1 MSTISPT
8 ATPETPDNHDY
19 DDTTNPYSSFEAIA
33 PRIAGSI
40 TVISSL
46 TIIFIIFKSP
56 QRFTTTYHRIMAGL
70 SFYCILAGFS
80 IGFSTLFLPSS
91 ENYNILYKWPQ
102 NWTILGNVRSCEFQ
116 AFGQSCGIGCA
127 VGYIMSLCI
136 YYVCCLT
143 FRMSKDTI
151 VKRVEW
157 LFHLIPHLIGWTFS
171 IWQLYEKMMNPHID
185 LPLCFNEVY
194 PPSCKAT
201 DLQECERGSNRVAK
215 ATSDIGVAFLFCA
228 VGVIFLSLSAVCT
241 TLITRSCRPNER
253 SDHNL
258 AAEEE
263 YTQVCKIGV
272 MHCLLYLAS
281 SVISILPL
289 VFNSDRY
296 SHILDNWTRK
306 VLVLLV
312 SPLIGFYNL
321 LVFIWGKIYGY
332 KLLYPSVGLLE
343 ALKKLFSSEALG
355 DESLFLSNINIVD
368 QEVQAEEE
376 EVDIDINDYDM
387 MLRAEVQS
395 SMDEGKSAKKADTGL
410 DVPVAGPL
418 SLGKQKDELDAD
430 AISLISSSLKTPAYN
445 QVPAT
450 KDSEEE
456 DGFFY
461 STPIIEKS
469 DFYSK

>member
-1 MSTISPT
+1 MSTISPSSSHQK
-8 ATPETPDNHDY
+8 PENHDY
-19 DDTTNPYSSFEAIA
+19 DDHTSPYSSFEAIA
-33 PRIAGSI
+33 PRVAGSI
-40 TVISSL
+40 TVLSSI
-46 TIIFIIFKSP
+46 TIIFIILKSP
-56 QRFTTTYHRIMAGL
+56 QRFTTPYHRIMAGL

-80 IGFSTLFLPSS
+80 IGFSSLFLPSLD
-91 ENYNILYKWPQ
+91 NYKILYQWPQ
-102 NWTILGNVRSCEFQ
+102 NWTVIGNVRSCEFQ

-127 VGYIMSLCI
+127 VGYIMSLCV

-157 LFHLIPHLIGWTFS
+157 LFHLIPNLIGWSFS

-185 LPLCFNEVY
+185 LPLCFSEVY

-215 ATSDIGVAFLFCA
+215 TTSDLGVAFLFCA
-228 VGVIFLSLSAVCT
+228 IGVIFLSLSAVCT
-241 TLITRSCRPNER
+241 TLITRSCKPIER

-263 YTQVCKIGV
+263 YSQICKIGV

-368 QEVQAEEE
+368 QRVQAEEE
-376 EVDIDINDYDM
+376 EVEIDINDYDM

-395 SMDEGKSAKKADTGL
+395 NMDEDKSAKKASEGL
-410 DVPVAGPL
+410 DAPVAGPL
-418 SLGKQKDELDAD
+418 ASGEQTGKLDAD
-430 AISLISSSLKTPAYN
+430 NISLISSSLKSPAYYH
-445 QVPAT
+445 VPVT

-461 STPIIEKS
+461 STPVIEKS
-469 DFYSK
+469 DFYRK